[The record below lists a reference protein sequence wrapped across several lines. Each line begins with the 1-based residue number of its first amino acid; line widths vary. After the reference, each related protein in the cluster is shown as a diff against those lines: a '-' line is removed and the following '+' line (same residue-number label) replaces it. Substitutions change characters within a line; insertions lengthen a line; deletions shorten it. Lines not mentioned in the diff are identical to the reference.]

1 MKRPKKSVW
10 LAASAL
16 IIAGNFYLTFKEN
29 SKADRSQWLTE
40 WKQSAEND
48 VVETFQT
55 TGVITPADEY
65 PIYFD
70 KNQGTFLRFLVE
82 KGQKVGAGT
91 PLFEY
96 SSASLEQEIEELKAD
111 KTQTEKQIQL
121 IDSQI
126 SKLDSILSKIE
137 REEKE
142 ADDERDDKE
151 EKSTKKDSTAKVTV
165 EKEVIDQET
174 EKLKLKEEVRKY
186 DTLISQKESEKSR
199 LIVKSD
205 KEGIVKELNSR
216 LDNPI
221 ITVRSPEAAV
231 QGVFNEQQMN
241 KVQEGLAIRASVDP
255 LPVTFQGEI
264 SSIEKFPEQEPS
276 VKRKSLYPF
285 TAQLDKSNM
294 EEAADQLLPGM
305 KANVTVVTK
314 EALQAVTVPASALIK
329 SDNRSYVFVLNTKGQ
344 LEKRAVKKGLLVD
357 GIQEITKGLKAGEKV
372 AAHPDELV
380 IDNGTFI
387 TPANYTELRKKQL
400 QQLTK
405 TERIKFLL
413 MGILS

>member
-1 MKRPKKSVW
+1 MKRVKKSVW
-10 LAASAL
+10 LTASVL
-16 IIAGNFYLTFKEN
+16 IIAGNLYLTLKED
-29 SKADRSQWLTE
+29 SKADRSQWLSE
-40 WKQSAEND
+40 WKQSANDD

-70 KNQGTFLRFLVE
+70 KNEGTFLRFLVE

-96 SSASLEQEIEELKAD
+96 SSSRLEQEIEELKAE

-121 IDSQI
+121 IDGQI
-126 SKLDSILSKIE
+126 AKLNSILDEIK
-137 REEKE
+137 KE
-142 ADDERDDKE
+142 ANDETDDKKE
-151 EKSTKKDSTAKVTV
+151 KDSAAKVTV
-165 EKEVIDQET
+165 EKDIIDQET
-174 EKLKLKEEVRKY
+174 EKLKLQEEISKY
-186 DTLISQKESEKSR
+186 DTLISQAESKKSNLVVR
-199 LIVKSD
+199 SER
-205 KEGIVKELNSR
+205 EGIVKTLNSR

-221 ITVRSPEAAV
+221 ITIRSPEAAV

-241 KVQEGLAIRASVDP
+241 KVNEGLMIHASVDP
-255 LPVTFQGEI
+255 LPVTFHGEI

-285 TAQLDKSNM
+285 TAQLDKSTM
-294 EEAADQLLPGM
+294 EEAANQLLPGM

-329 SDNRSYVFVLNTKGQ
+329 DGKKSYVLVLNAKGQ
-344 LEKRAVKKGLLVD
+344 IEKRDIKKGLLVD
-357 GIQEITKGLKAGEKV
+357 GIQEIKSGLKPGEKV
-372 AAHPDELV
+372 VAHPEELLTDHGGFV
-380 IDNGTFI
+380 
-387 TPANYTELRKKQL
+387 TPLDYTAVQKQQL
-400 QQLTK
+400 QQMSK
-405 TERIKFLL
+405 TERLKLLL

>member
-1 MKRPKKSVW
+1 MKRVKKSVW
-10 LAASAL
+10 LTASVL
-16 IIAGNFYLTFKEN
+16 IVAGNLYLTLKED
-29 SKADRSQWLTE
+29 SKADRSQWLSE
-40 WKQSAEND
+40 WKQSAKDD

-70 KNQGTFLRFLVE
+70 KNEGTFLRFLVE

-96 SSASLEQEIEELKAD
+96 SSSRLEQEIEELKAE

-121 IDSQI
+121 IDGQI
-126 SKLDSILSKIE
+126 AKLNSILDEI
-137 REEKE
+137 EKE
-142 ADDERDDKE
+142 ADDETDNKKE
-151 EKSTKKDSTAKVTV
+151 KDSAAKVTV
-165 EKEVIDQET
+165 EKDIIDQET
-174 EKLKLKEEVRKY
+174 EKLKLQEEISKY
-186 DTLISQKESEKSR
+186 DTLISQAESKKSNLVVR
-199 LIVKSD
+199 SER
-205 KEGIVKELNSR
+205 EGIVKTLNSR

-221 ITVRSPEAAV
+221 ITIRSPEAAV

-241 KVQEGLAIRASVDP
+241 KVNEGLMIHASVDP
-255 LPVTFQGEI
+255 LPVTFHGEI

-285 TAQLDKSNM
+285 TAQLDKSTM
-294 EEAADQLLPGM
+294 EEAANQLLPGM

-329 SDNRSYVFVLNTKGQ
+329 DGKKSYVLVLNAKGQ
-344 LEKRAVKKGLLVD
+344 IEKRDIKKGLLVD
-357 GIQEITKGLKAGEKV
+357 GIQEIKSGLKPGEKV
-372 AAHPDELV
+372 VAHPEKLLTDHGGFV
-380 IDNGTFI
+380 
-387 TPANYTELRKKQL
+387 TPLDYTAVQKQQL
-400 QQLTK
+400 QQMSK
-405 TERIKFLL
+405 TERLKLLL